1 MRFGLS
7 LFGGAVTGLVI
18 AASAS
23 SCAATAV
30 GQNLVTRLGTVTVSA
45 QAVATPA
52 DVRRVASVFPSVL
65 TALATAAGASQVEF
79 KPLPTTAA
87 GQATA
92 QSGQMVAEYNGY
104 VFANGDASSQG
115 RAVRMVR
122 HFPPQA
128 RAYAEGEGNPQTWNL
143 GYASPAEAKAYG
155 FGTTYHVGNVLAVS
169 TAAAA
174 VTPAVQIG
182 GKGYAYAFSDVQA
195 ECLYTGGVAGNGL
208 ATAGVLA
215 DPVVTVNGIK
225 YQQANGLGL
234 ASALG
239 ELITTTVYQS
249 QTGYAVAS
257 AEAYPK
263 TQVGGKVL
271 ASAFAY
277 GFGDGVDMATG
288 VTLIEGVT
296 AASAT
301 GSPTKQASAK
311 GTGAVVATATG
322 DGLKK
327 LTRVSGSGLAQASVQ
342 GTGLRTRNA
351 KSTAV
356 ASAQLLVQ
364 PEKITIGKLPVISG
378 TATLWN
384 TARTLDLRPLSANG
398 LSVLSGAA
406 VKTVVVSGAA
416 EVVATAI
423 GYNQINDLV
432 KAPASRTS
440 TVRVETRTSIVLYE
454 SRTSTV

>member
-23 SCAATAV
+23 SCAATAT
-30 GQNLVTRLGTVTVSA
+30 GQNLVTRLGTVTLTA

-104 VFANGDASSQG
+104 VFANGDASSQSRG
-115 RAVRMVR
+115 VRMVR
-122 HFPPQA
+122 HYPFQA
-128 RAYAEGEGNPQTWNL
+128 QALALGEASPQTWNL

-155 FGTTYHVGNVLAVS
+155 FGTTYHVGNVLAVAS
-169 TAAAA
+169 AAAA
-174 VTPAVQIG
+174 VTPAVQLG
-182 GKGYAYAFSDVQA
+182 GKGYAYAFSAVQA
-195 ECLYTGGVAGNGL
+195 QCLYTGGVAGNGL
-208 ATAGVLA
+208 AGAGVLA

-225 YQQANGLGL
+225 YQQANGSGL

-239 ELITTTVYQS
+239 ELTTTTAYQS
-249 QTGYAVAS
+249 QTGNAVAF

-263 TQVGGKVL
+263 TQVGGKVR
-271 ASAFAY
+271 ATAFAY
-277 GFGDGVDMATG
+277 GFGDGLGMATG
-288 VTLIEGVT
+288 VTLIDGT
-296 AASAT
+296 TTASAT
-301 GSPTKQASAK
+301 GHPIKQASAK
-311 GTGAVVATATG
+311 GTGAAIATAIG

-342 GTGLRTRNA
+342 GACLRTRNA
-351 KSTAV
+351 KSTGV
-356 ASAQLLVQ
+356 ASAQVAVQ
-364 PEKITIGKLPVISG
+364 NIKTVLGKVPVIRG

-384 TARTLDLRPLSANG
+384 TTRTLGLNPSSANG
-398 LSVLSGAA
+398 LSLLSADA
-406 VKTVVVSGAA
+406 KRSVVGSGTA
-416 EVVATAI
+416 EVVATAS
-423 GYNQINDLV
+423 GHNQINDLV
-432 KAPASRTS
+432 RAPLSRTS
-440 TVRVETRTSIVLYE
+440 TVRAEPRTSVVIYE